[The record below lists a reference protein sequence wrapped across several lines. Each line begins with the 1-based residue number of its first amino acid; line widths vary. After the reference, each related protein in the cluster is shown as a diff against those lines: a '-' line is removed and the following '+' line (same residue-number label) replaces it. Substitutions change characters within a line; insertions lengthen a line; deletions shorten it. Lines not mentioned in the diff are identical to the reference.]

1 MAHRPPPEHES
12 LQAEL
17 GQQLRGLRLDQQR
30 TQDQLAGHAGV
41 SLRAL
46 QQLENGAGST
56 LATCLR
62 VLQALGKLS
71 VFDGLA
77 PMTTVNPM
85 APQRARR
92 TLEPVLTKRTPMPI
106 RIANYPQ
113 LRLIAWNRREDAT
126 LDDVEALALY
136 ERNWRHVEADALEPR
151 ERRLIDRL
159 VQTVGNG
166 VLHV

>member
-1 MAHRPPPEHES
+1 MKRQPALAHEP

-17 GQQLRGLRLDQQR
+17 GQRLRGLRLDQQQ
-30 TQDQLAGHAGV
+30 TQDELADHAGV

-56 LATCLR
+56 LTTCLR

-71 VFDGLA
+71 VLDGLA
-77 PMTTVNPM
+77 PTTTVNPL

-92 TLEPVLTKRTPMPI
+92 TLKKRIPMRI
-106 RIANYPQ
+106 RIADYPQ
-113 LRLIAWNRREDAT
+113 LRLIAWNRRNDAT
-126 LDDVEALALY
+126 LDDTEALALY
-136 ERNWRHVEADALEPR
+136 ERNWRHVEANALEPK
-151 ERRLIDRL
+151 ERKLIDRL
-159 VQTVGNG
+159 VKTVGNG